1 MSRSAAL
8 RIYRGYG
15 REKSPYGLI
24 EIEELGRRSFGKDG
38 LYKRSR
44 EARRTRHWTGLNNG

>member
-44 EARRTRHWTGLNNG
+44 EARRTRHRTGLNNG